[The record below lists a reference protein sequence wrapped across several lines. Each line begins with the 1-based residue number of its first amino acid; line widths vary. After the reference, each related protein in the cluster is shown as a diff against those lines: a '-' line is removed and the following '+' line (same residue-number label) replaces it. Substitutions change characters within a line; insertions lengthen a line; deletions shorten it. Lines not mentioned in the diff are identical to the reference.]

1 MTPWSWWAG
10 ELDAD
15 AYDLAAEEKTREA
28 AIQVASRQL
37 KPGEQFQIIEARSS
51 TDAKY
56 EGADL
61 VPFLRTRNHEI
72 ITVGPMTAKPSSGGD
87 HG

>member
-15 AYDLAAEEKTREA
+15 AYDLAAEEPTREA
-28 AIQVASRQL
+28 AIQVASRQC
-37 KPGEQFQIIEARSS
+37 KPGEKFQIIEARSS
-51 TDAKY
+51 TDIKY

-72 ITVGPMTAKPSSGGD
+72 ITVGPVPTTGTIGGD
-87 HG
+87 K

>member
-10 ELDAD
+10 DLGAD
-15 AYDLAAEEKTREA
+15 AYGLACDDKTRDA

-37 KPGEQFQIIEARSS
+37 KPGEKFQIIEARSS
-51 TDAKY
+51 TAAKY
-56 EGADL
+56 EGADF

-72 ITVGPMTAKPSSGGD
+72 ITVGPVAAVPSSET
-87 HG
+87 